1 MGTPSSAC
9 NALSDLYLPHFYVIN
24 PPHEQLEYGLFSEG
38 QKCFAA
44 NAKKIDT
51 QNDQDGGNV
60 ANTSIKKRIALNV
73 YLLKLNPDKASNG
86 IWTSKEFLAHP
97 IGRNGKASQIK
108 TENHPLG
115 PEASYGTLYIRR
127 PVTETEPEWIGFVRQ
142 GFPDA
147 SPLAKLKNRS
157 VSAILMIEQLGR
169 QFVIAFGHG
178 RFMIEPSL
186 IEDRFGIRVVLNSI
200 SPDKVASIDRQTFDA
215 SPKISRVQ
223 TIKATSV
230 SDFMIS
236 PEQDLLRGLV
246 GFTKPEYRSALGTVI
261 AGIDSFKTSIPIE
274 LSELSKLLSIALERS
289 ESKDYLER
297 DSQGNNSQFAWVE
310 NLLPVKDKALIDEL
324 DNEVWSRLSSRELEN
339 MWLAVPDIID
349 WSQVTGFSYAPSSS
363 ENNSEPNLDLE
374 KFLSTLRKDAT
385 LETVK
390 RKEILMLF
398 ASGVPPQRFSAFKCI
413 YAEVKKNMDLFIL
426 HVGTWFRVK
435 GSFQTAVENYFKLLP
450 RKPFATPFME
460 YEHGGEGAYNEAVC
474 AADTQTYGMLD
485 RQLVKFG
492 GTYDKIEVC
501 DILKASPH
509 DSTKGI
515 EFIHVKRGRSSANL
529 SHLFSQGLV
538 ASTLLVRE
546 SNFVAE
552 VNKQLEKL
560 GLTLLPNKFSAV
572 GNEVVFAIIHGA
584 AGTKLDIP
592 FFSKVTLQNCGKSIS
607 AFGYS
612 VSLMHIPESSN
623 HIAAVAAKA
632 ANKKV
637 EKKKAAKKKVAKN

>member
-1 MGTPSSAC
+1 M
-9 NALSDLYLPHFYVIN
+9 
-24 PPHEQLEYGLFSEG
+24 
-38 QKCFAA
+38 
-44 NAKKIDT
+44 
-51 QNDQDGGNV
+51 
-60 ANTSIKKRIALNV
+60 
-73 YLLKLNPDKASNG
+73 YLLKINTDPASNG
-86 IWTSKEFLAHP
+86 IWSPKEFLARPVGHS
-97 IGRNGKASQIK
+97 GKAAQIK

-115 PEASYGTLYIRR
+115 SQASFGTLYIRK
-127 PVTETEPEWIGFVRQ
+127 PVTETEPEWIDFVRK
-142 GFPDA
+142 GFSDA

-157 VSAILMIEQLGR
+157 VSAILLIEQHER

-178 RFMIEPSL
+178 RFMIEPQL

-200 SPDKVASIDRQTFDA
+200 SPEKVASIDRQTFDA
-215 SPKISRVQ
+215 SPRISRVQ
-223 TIKATSV
+223 AIKATSV

-246 GFTKPEYRSALGTVI
+246 GFTKPEYKNALGKLI

-274 LSELSKLLSIALERS
+274 LSELSQLLSVALERS

-310 NLLPVKDKALIDEL
+310 NLLPVKDKALTEEL
-324 DNEVWSRLSSRELEN
+324 DKEIWDRLSSRYLEN
-339 MWLAVPDIID
+339 MWLAVPDIVD
-349 WSQVTGFSYAPSSS
+349 WSQVTGFSYAPSSPEIHS
-363 ENNSEPNLDLE
+363 ESNLDLA
-374 KFLSTLRKDAT
+374 KFLSTLRDDAT

-390 RKEILMLF
+390 GKEILMLL
-398 ASGVPPQRFSAFKCI
+398 ASGVPAQRFSAFKCI
-413 YAEVKKNMDLFIL
+413 YAEVKKHTDLFIL

-435 GSFQTAVENYFKLLP
+435 ASFQHAVENYFNFLP
-450 RKPFATPFME
+450 RKQFAPPFVE
-460 YEHGGEGAYNEAVC
+460 YDHAGEGAYNEAVC
-474 AADTQTYGMLD
+474 AESSQTHGMLD

-501 DILKASPH
+501 DILKAPPEGSP
-509 DSTKGI
+509 KGI

-552 VNKQLEKL
+552 VNKQLVNLDLPK
-560 GLTLLPNKFSAV
+560 LPNKFSAI
-572 GNEVVFAIIHGA
+572 GNEVVFAIIHGPV
-584 AGTKLDIP
+584 GTKLDIP

-612 VSLMHIPESSN
+612 VSLMHIPESDN

-632 ANKKV
+632 A
-637 EKKKAAKKKVAKN
+637 EKKAAKKKAVKK